1 MIDSDLPAAG
11 PRPIACQY
19 PYLSNGSTTTSR
31 WALGTITYA
40 IVASGKDSD
49 YAGMEIM
56 SCDNTQVLF
65 KLHGLMHHRANVD
78 HPIVDI

>member
-1 MIDSDLPAAG
+1 MIDSDLPVAG

-19 PYLSNGSTTTSR
+19 PYLSNGSTTASR

-40 IVASGKDSD
+40 NVASGKDSD

-56 SCDNTQVLF
+56 SYDNTQVL
-65 KLHGLMHHRANVD
+65 LHGLILMHHRVVD

>member
-1 MIDSDLPAAG
+1 M
-11 PRPIACQY
+11 PI
-19 PYLSNGSTTTSR
+19 PR

-56 SCDNTQVLF
+56 SYDNTQVL
-65 KLHGLMHHRANVD
+65 LHGLMHHPSRDHVD